1 MYLVLFLIDPLCSKK
16 LLQNFEE
23 IFPFLWFLP
32 PGRLILKWFY
42 SLSELEL
49 ESCLQRRTCNPYLGQ
64 SDPEQLNSICLIF
77 GQFWIST
84 LSNWVAYKIM
94 FLQKIQLIEQ
104 IAWWGE
110 IRGNWIRYETLPKKL
125 EDV

>member
-49 ESCLQRRTCNPYLGQ
+49 ESTCNPYLGQ

-77 GQFWIST
+77 GQF
-84 LSNWVAYKIM
+84 
-94 FLQKIQLIEQ
+94 
-104 IAWWGE
+104 
-110 IRGNWIRYETLPKKL
+110 
-125 EDV
+125 